1 MPNDEKASRCNAVA
15 RRGGGNEILILGK
28 ISLFVEMAG
37 TLAQCLG
44 IGAEGL
50 FGQRSSPPA
59 EKLDFAALYSG
70 YKRYVGISKDG
81 LRCVFFDFAFFG
93 VECPASS
100 R

>member
-1 MPNDEKASRCNAVA
+1 MTLTRRGLIVMPNDEKASRCNAVA

-59 EKLDFAALYSG
+59 ESW
-70 YKRYVGISKDG
+70 I
-81 LRCVFFDFAFFG
+81 LRRCIRATSDM
-93 VECPASS
+93 
-100 R
+100 